1 MQITKIE
8 YDLINET
15 KCGDEPLYILMAG
28 YAPKDE
34 PDELFKALVHLVEL
48 RYLEC
53 FSDDKSRPRPL
64 KVIYEDLETYFKIRK
79 KFKEN
84 LDEYPE
90 NCPEYH
96 FYATAVGINQLSD
109 EDKPVPAS

>member
-1 MQITKIE
+1 MQTSKIE

-28 YAPKDE
+28 YAPKNE
-34 PDELFKALVHLVEL
+34 PGELFKALVHLVEL

-64 KVIYEDLETYFKIRK
+64 KITYADLENYLKIRK
-79 KFKEN
+79 KSNEN
-84 LDEYPE
+84 LGEYPE

-96 FYATAVGINQLSD
+96 FYATDTGINQLSD
-109 EDKPVPAS
+109 DDKPIVTS